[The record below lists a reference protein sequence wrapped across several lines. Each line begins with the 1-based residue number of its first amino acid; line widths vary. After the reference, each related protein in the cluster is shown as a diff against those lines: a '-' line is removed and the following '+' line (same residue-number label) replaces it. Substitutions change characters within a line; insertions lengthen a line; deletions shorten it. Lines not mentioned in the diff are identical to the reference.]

1 MSATTTFI
9 FEDPAIPDSTWDKT
23 FSVLHTSTVGVACT
37 SHFAAVPYIPAYF
50 PFLILRLEVPLSLTV
65 QYTMLNF
72 INPLAGGWVQITRAV
87 MVIIASTAG
96 PLLIFIDANYKV
108 DK

>member
-1 MSATTTFI
+1 M
-9 FEDPAIPDSTWDKT
+9 
-23 FSVLHTSTVGVACT
+23 
-37 SHFAAVPYIPAYF
+37 PYIPAYF
-50 PFLILRLEVPLSLTV
+50 LFLILCLEVPLSLTV

-72 INPLAGGWVQITRAV
+72 INPLAGEWVQITGAV
-87 MVIIASTAG
+87 VMFIASVAG